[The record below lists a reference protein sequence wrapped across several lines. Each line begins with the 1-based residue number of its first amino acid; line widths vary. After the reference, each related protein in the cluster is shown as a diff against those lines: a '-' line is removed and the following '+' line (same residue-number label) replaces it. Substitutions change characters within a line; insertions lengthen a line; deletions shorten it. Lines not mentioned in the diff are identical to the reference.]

1 MAIRNRKGNTIA
13 ADGDTTKR
21 KPGRPKKTE
30 ATKTKK
36 VRKPRGPVIEPA
48 RCTEGGFH
56 KVFPYHL
63 QYKDKDGGNRNC
75 YFQCEGHMNTHIER
89 YKVDRRQATIGATE
103 PRN

>member
-1 MAIRNRKGNTIA
+1 MAIRNRKGKTIA

-21 KPGRPKKTE
+21 NLGRP
-30 ATKTKK
+30 
-36 VRKPRGPVIEPA
+36 RKPRGPVIEPA

-63 QYKDKDGGNRNC
+63 QYKDKDGSNRNC